1 MMASA
6 RNALLKPL
14 LDENPVTLQVL
25 GICSALAITNSLYS
39 ALIMSLALTSV
50 LAFSNTTISLIRR
63 HLPDS
68 VRIIVQVTVIASG
81 VIVVD
86 ELLKAFMPDTART
99 LSVFVGL
106 IVTNCIVLGRAEA
119 FAAHNKV
126 GISFLDGIGNGLG
139 FSLILIVVAII
150 RELFGTG
157 FLLER
162 KIFPLVSEG
171 GWFEP
176 NLMLLLPPSAFFII
190 GFLIWGIRSWKTT
203 QIEQP
208 DFRPIPMDEMSAEMG
223 AE

>member
-1 MMASA
+1 MMSA
-6 RNALLKPL
+6 ARDALLNPL
-14 LDENPVTLQVL
+14 VDENPVTLQVL

-39 ALIMSLALTSV
+39 ALVMSLALTSV
-50 LAFSNTTISLIRR
+50 LAFSNVVISLIRR

-68 VRIIVQVTVIASG
+68 VRIIVQVTVIASA

-86 ELLKAFMPDTART
+86 ELLQAYAPETART

-126 GISFLDGIGNGLG
+126 GISLLDGIGNGIG
-139 FSLILIVVAII
+139 YSLILIAVAIV

-157 FLLER
+157 SLMQWEV
-162 KIFPLVSEG
+162 FPLADKG

-176 NLMLLLPPSAFFII
+176 NALFLLAPSAFFLI
-190 GFLIWGIRSWKTT
+190 GFLIWGIRSWKTG
-203 QIEQP
+203 QVEQP
-208 DFRPIPMDEMSAEMG
+208 EYRPIPAEAMG
-223 AE
+223 TD